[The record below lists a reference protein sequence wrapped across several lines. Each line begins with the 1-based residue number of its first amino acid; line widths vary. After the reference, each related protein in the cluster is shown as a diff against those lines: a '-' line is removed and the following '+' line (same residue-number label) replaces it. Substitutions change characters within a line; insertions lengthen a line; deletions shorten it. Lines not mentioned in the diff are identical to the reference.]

1 MVVMAIRSE
10 KVWEAHE
17 VWRADVSFTGTL
29 KSPEV
34 VAVLWEEE
42 ECD

>member
-17 VWRADVSFTGTL
+17 LWMGDVSVTGTL

-42 ECD
+42 EWD

>member
-1 MVVMAIRSE
+1 MAIRSE

-29 KSPEV
+29 RSPEV